1 MQEGEHTQWGL
12 LAPWRRW
19 GTDDGD
25 AGAGRAGG
33 LWPDKRLLEA
43 WWGFTRWSSEYVWES
58 MWVCRV
64 LDRMT
69 AVSEHKAPP
78 RPLATPPVQL
88 RALRRSDQRTRGPLW
103 LVTMDG
109 TQLQAAPFF
118 PCDKE
123 RRRVCTGR
131 CINYM
136 STLHFDAGSILA
148 LPAYA
153 QTLAPLRSEAS
164 WCSDTVCR
172 KPPSSASRHGLA
184 AGRSR
189 FAGDRSHLLS
199 SSLIPLSHAA
209 TRLHRVRPR
218 RCVTSWP
225 SRECACSRRTRTPAR
240 PSSRSSLLLLL
251 VVDILNVLFNLLH
264 LEHF

>member
-1 MQEGEHTQWGL
+1 MQDGEHTQWGL

-103 LVTMDG
+103 LVTMDRYP
-109 TQLQAAPFF
+109 TLQAAP
-118 PCDKE
+118 
-123 RRRVCTGR
+123 
-131 CINYM
+131 
-136 STLHFDAGSILA
+136 
-148 LPAYA
+148 
-153 QTLAPLRSEAS
+153 
-164 WCSDTVCR
+164 
-172 KPPSSASRHGLA
+172 
-184 AGRSR
+184 
-189 FAGDRSHLLS
+189 
-199 SSLIPLSHAA
+199 LIPLLLRKDDACAQGAA
-209 TRLHRVRPR
+209 LITCLLCTLMLALFSLFPLTLRRWRLSDRRLPGALTQFVGNRQAAHRD
-218 RCVTSWP
+218 T
-225 SRECACSRRTRTPAR
+225 A
-240 PSSRSSLLLLL
+240 
-251 VVDILNVLFNLLH
+251 
-264 LEHF
+264 